1 MPITRYCDEHHL
13 TPRQRLELFIPVCQ
27 AVQHGHQKGIIHRD
41 LKPSN
46 VLVDL
51 YDGKSVPKII
61 DFGVA
66 KAAGQQLTDKT
77 LVTGFGAIVGTRGSA
92 GNDPI
97 AGSGLLYGHCW
108 HRYRP
113 GMLSQS
119 LITRPATFF
128 PVLAQACSAEYTL
141 RGTIMTAPATDET
154 DLLRRA
160 KEGDQQALATL
171 FARYRDRLR
180 KMVRLR
186 LDRRLYGRIDTSDVL
201 QDAYL
206 DVARRFPEY
215 AASPTVPF
223 YIWLRSLT
231 GQRLVDVHRRNLGAE
246 MRDAGREV
254 SLYRGP
260 LPAAS
265 SASLAQQLLAGLT
278 SPTQAAVRAEM
289 QLRLHEVLNS
299 MDPIDREVVVLRHF
313 EELSNIEAAEVLG
326 IETSA
331 ASKRY
336 IRAIRRLKAILDAVP
351 GFFG

>member
-1 MPITRYCDEHHL
+1 MITPD
-13 TPRQRLELFIPVCQ
+13 
-27 AVQHGHQKGIIHRD
+27 
-41 LKPSN
+41 
-46 VLVDL
+46 
-51 YDGKSVPKII
+51 
-61 DFGVA
+61 
-66 KAAGQQLTDKT
+66 
-77 LVTGFGAIVGTRGSA
+77 
-92 GNDPI
+92 
-97 AGSGLLYGHCW
+97 
-108 HRYRP
+108 
-113 GMLSQS
+113 
-119 LITRPATFF
+119 
-128 PVLAQACSAEYTL
+128 
-141 RGTIMTAPATDET
+141 TDEA

-160 KEGDQQALATL
+160 RAGDQQAVAAL
-171 FARYRDRLR
+171 FDRYRDRLR

-186 LDRRLYGRIDTSDVL
+186 LDRRISGRIDASDVL

-215 AASPTVPF
+215 AAAPAVPF
-223 YIWLRSLT
+223 YVWVRALA
-231 GQRLVDVHRRNLGAE
+231 GQRLVDLHRRHLGAQ
-246 MRDAGREV
+246 MRDAGQEV
-254 SLYRGP
+254 SLYRGA

-289 QLRLHEVLNS
+289 QVRLQEALNS

-313 EELSNIEAAEVLG
+313 EELTNVEAADVLG

>member
-1 MPITRYCDEHHL
+1 
-13 TPRQRLELFIPVCQ
+13 
-27 AVQHGHQKGIIHRD
+27 
-41 LKPSN
+41 
-46 VLVDL
+46 
-51 YDGKSVPKII
+51 
-61 DFGVA
+61 
-66 KAAGQQLTDKT
+66 
-77 LVTGFGAIVGTRGSA
+77 
-92 GNDPI
+92 
-97 AGSGLLYGHCW
+97 
-108 HRYRP
+108 
-113 GMLSQS
+113 
-119 LITRPATFF
+119 
-128 PVLAQACSAEYTL
+128 
-141 RGTIMTAPATDET
+141 MTAPATDEA
-154 DLLRRA
+154 DLLCRA
-160 KEGDQQALATL
+160 KAGDQQAVATL
-171 FARYRDRLR
+171 FGRYRDRLR

-186 LDRRLYGRIDTSDVL
+186 LDRRLCGRIDTSDVL

-206 DVARRFPEY
+206 EVARRFPEY
-215 AASPTVPF
+215 AASPTVPL

-278 SPTQAAVRAEM
+278 SPTQAAMRAEM
-289 QLRLHEVLNS
+289 QVRLHEVLNS
-299 MDPIDREVVVLRHF
+299 MDAIDREVVVLRHF